1 MSKILLSDEYLENA
15 AKSLVYKLNREN
27 IFPPLI
33 KEPEMIISKQRKTN
47 KIRKRTPNAFLICRL
62 NVHKEVMSKGL
73 NVNMR
78 IISKATSLLWK
89 NASSME
95 KFEYTKLAE
104 KIKKF
109 SEIMND
115 QESNDEFK
123 YFHSFQLKDSCS
135 IKTEYFS

>member
-1 MSKILLSDEYLENA
+1 
-15 AKSLVYKLNREN
+15 
-27 IFPPLI
+27 
-33 KEPEMIISKQRKTN
+33 
-47 KIRKRTPNAFLICRL
+47 
-62 NVHKEVMSKGL
+62 
-73 NVNMR
+73 
-78 IISKATSLLWK
+78 
-89 NASSME
+89 ME

-135 IKTEYFS
+135 IKTEYFSDEELKENYFNFDFNSSFFEGLTFTHYNDYLSNFNYFLF